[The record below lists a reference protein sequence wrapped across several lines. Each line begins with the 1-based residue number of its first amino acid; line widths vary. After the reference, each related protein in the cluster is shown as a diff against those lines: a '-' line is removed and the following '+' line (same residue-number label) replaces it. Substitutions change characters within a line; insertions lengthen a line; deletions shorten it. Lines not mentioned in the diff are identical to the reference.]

1 MRTQQNPYMAGEF
14 FTMICKQ
21 IEFPKIMEA
30 PVPDAKSRLI
40 TRADGVFYSRIDQT
54 WTGDSIRL
62 DVWLEYPAPKN
73 RAVRLGTFLTR
84 DRGPHAMRDMAQLMA
99 DFMYAAGRFIKT
111 HPEDFQWEGYRV
123 SGITEDGTSSDT
135 VYCDRVCTAM
145 PQVVKLL
152 KTNPYVRFFD
162 YKEQEACYFRM
173 GTNGMISEHRTL
185 EACQKAAQDAI
196 REGRETQKKKKEKR
210 KMTKRQAEK
219 LHNEDEITVKE
230 TGEILTVLSVE
241 VYDKKVLV
249 FCDDGNTYHHRDIR

>member
-1 MRTQQNPYMAGEF
+1 MRTQQKPYMTGEF
-14 FTMICKQ
+14 FSMICKQ
-21 IEFPKIMEA
+21 IEFPKIVEA
-30 PVPDAKSRLI
+30 SVPDAKSRSI
-40 TRADGVFYSRIDQT
+40 TRADGVFYSRIDQD

-62 DVWLEYPAPKN
+62 DIGLEYPAPKS
-73 RAVRLGTFLTR
+73 RAIRLGTFLTR

-99 DFMYAAGRFIKT
+99 DFAYAANCFIKT

-123 SGITEDGTSSDT
+123 SGIAEDGISSGT

-173 GTNGMISEHRTL
+173 GTNGILSEYWTL

-196 REGRETQKKKKEKR
+196 REGGDEKPAELPKEEYRPEAEETAKE
-210 KMTKRQAEK
+210 EK
-219 LHNEDEITVKE
+219 
-230 TGEILTVLSVE
+230 GEIE
-241 VYDKKVLV
+241 
-249 FCDDGNTYHHRDIR
+249 R

>member
-1 MRTQQNPYMAGEF
+1 MRTQQKPYMTGEF

-21 IEFPKIMEA
+21 IEFPKIVEA
-30 PVPDAKSRLI
+30 SVPDTKNRSI
-40 TRADGVFYSRIDQT
+40 TRADGVFYSRIDQD

-62 DVWLEYPAPKN
+62 DVGLEYPSPKS
-73 RAVRLGTFLTR
+73 RAIRLGTFLTR
-84 DRGPHAMRDMAQLMA
+84 ERGPHAMRDMAQLMA

-162 YKEQEACYFRM
+162 HKEQEACYFRM
-173 GTNGMISEHRTL
+173 GTNGMLSEYWTL
-185 EACQKAAQDAI
+185 EACQKATQDII
-196 REGRETQKKKKEKR
+196 REGGDEKPAELPKEECRPEAEETAKE
-210 KMTKRQAEK
+210 EK
-219 LHNEDEITVKE
+219 
-230 TGEILTVLSVE
+230 GESE
-241 VYDKKVLV
+241 K
-249 FCDDGNTYHHRDIR
+249 

>member
-1 MRTQQNPYMAGEF
+1 MRTQQNPYMTGDF

-30 PVPDAKSRLI
+30 PVPDAKSRPI
-40 TRADGVFYSRIDQT
+40 TRADGVFYSRIDQN
-54 WTGDSIRL
+54 WTGNSIRL

-73 RAVRLGTFLTR
+73 RAIRLGTFLTR

-111 HPEDFQWEGYRV
+111 HPEDFQWEGYRL
-123 SGITEDGTSSDT
+123 SGIAEDGTSSDT

-173 GTNGMISEHRTL
+173 GTNGMLSEHWTL
-185 EACQKAAQDAI
+185 EACQKAAQDDI
-196 REGRETQKKKKEKR
+196 RESEAKNPAESPEEDAVRERKKLQKKKKETAR
-210 KMTKRQAEK
+210 
-219 LHNEDEITVKE
+219 N
-230 TGEILTVLSVE
+230 
-241 VYDKKVLV
+241 DKKT
-249 FCDDGNTYHHRDIR
+249 GGKTA